1 MQRSV
6 LAQPAEALGLRHDPV
21 TITLHWLTA
30 ALVVTLWVIGQTVDV
45 FPNGPLRVDYRS
57 IHIAFGVILAVV
69 VVARLAWRLV
79 HRAVLPPLDHGLLLA
94 IAQITHWALYGLL
107 VATVVFGANYAWA
120 RGDSIFNVFR
130 IPQMVPGDR
139 ALAHQIGDWHA
150 LAANALLIVAGVH
163 AAAALFHHYVLRDAT
178 LRRMLPWDPR

>member
-6 LAQPAEALGLRHDPV
+6 AAQPLETPELRHDPG
-21 TITLHWLTA
+21 TIVLHWLTA
-30 ALVVTLWVIGQTVDV
+30 ALVVALWVIGQTVDV

-57 IHIAFGVILAVV
+57 IHIAFGAALGVVII
-69 VVARLAWRLV
+69 ARLAWRLV
-79 HRAVLPPLDHGLLLA
+79 HRAGPPPLDHGLLLA
-94 IAQITHWALYGLL
+94 IARITHWALYGLL
-107 VATVVFGANYAWA
+107 VAAVVFGVNYAWA

-178 LRRMLPWDPR
+178 LRRMLPWDLR